1 MILSQDPV
9 ELKLDANY
17 HLKNIETDVLSAL
30 RKAQQNYLRNSNGR
44 RLNTWHV
51 SDFVSE
57 CLRKT
62 HYGKLYPEKFDVNK
76 SSIFFLGHIVHEH
89 TQLSKITELTMCY
102 DLDNDISLTPE
113 QVQNMP
119 FDQLGSIITGTLDDL
134 MKVGEH
140 FVIADKKTYNG
151 GGWYK
156 KTAPDTSYELQVN
169 IYRVLLEAS
178 YGIDAS
184 YGCLLYLDK
193 KSNLDPTPIAFELKP
208 ITQTKQRMK
217 EILNELRGGNPKP
230 NPCWLC
236 NGKNKKKE
244 VYCSYL
250 DICKQENPEAHVVAE
265 EDK

>member
-1 MILSQDPV
+1 LSDITKPV

-17 HLKNIETDVLSAL
+17 HLKEIETDVLAAL
-30 RKAQQNYLRNSNGR
+30 RKAQQDYLRNSNGR

-89 TQLSKITELTMCY
+89 TQLSKINELTMCY
-102 DLDNDISLTPE
+102 DIENDIALTPE
-113 QVQNMP
+113 QVQNLP

-156 KTAPDTSYELQVN
+156 KTSPDASYELQIN

-184 YGCLLYLDK
+184 HGCLLYMDK
-193 KSNLDPTPIAFELKP
+193 KSNLDPTPIAFELTP
-208 ITQTKQRMK
+208 ISQTKQKMK
-217 EILNELRGGNPKP
+217 EILMELKSGDPKA

-250 DICKQENPEAHVVAE
+250 DVCKQEGRPEPE
-265 EDK
+265 EGT

>member
-1 MILSQDPV
+1 
-9 ELKLDANY
+9 
-17 HLKNIETDVLSAL
+17 
-30 RKAQQNYLRNSNGR
+30 
-44 RLNTWHV
+44 
-51 SDFVSE
+51 
-57 CLRKT
+57 
-62 HYGKLYPEKFDVNK
+62 
-76 SSIFFLGHIVHEH
+76 
-89 TQLSKITELTMCY
+89 MCY
-102 DLDNDISLTPE
+102 DIENDISLTPE
-113 QVQNMP
+113 QVQNLP

-156 KTAPDTSYELQVN
+156 KTSPDTSYELQIN

-178 YGIDAS
+178 YGIDATH
-184 YGCLLYLDK
+184 GCLLYMDK

-217 EILNELRGGNPKP
+217 EILNELRGGDPKA

-250 DICKQENPEAHVVAE
+250 DICKQEGRPEPE
-265 EDK
+265 EGT